1 MHFLKIILAKVYHD
15 NGGTTMA
22 EMVTMTTEELS
33 KRIAEEV
40 EKQLAERN
48 KPRINYG
55 YKFGKVVEA
64 WLENQRDNRR
74 IILNQKNAIYEAVKA
89 CLEIVRI
96 NDLTEDNYEYAINVF
111 EQQKFFFRRRNFPE
125 GAIVHE

>member
-1 MHFLKIILAKVYHD
+1 
-15 NGGTTMA
+15 MA

-33 KRIAEEV
+33 QRIAEEV

-48 KPRINYG
+48 KPKVNYG

-64 WLENQRDNRR
+64 WLEKQRDNRR

-89 CLEIVRI
+89 CLEIEYI
-96 NDLTEDNYEYAINVF
+96 KDLTEDNYKYAIDVF
-111 EQQKFFFRRRNFPE
+111 EQQKIFFKRRNFPE
-125 GAIVHE
+125 GVISYERKN